1 MSSLRG
7 GNRDWPALITG
18 GTDNPDPDTTY
29 IDGITPDAGDRVII
43 VGYSQSARIAT
54 IAKRPSSRTTHQKP
68 PNPMR
73 PRLTRWPAGCG
84 HS

>member
-1 MSSLRG
+1 
-7 GNRDWPALITG
+7 
-18 GTDNPDPDTTY
+18 
-29 IDGITPDAGDRVII
+29 VII

-54 IAKRPSSRTTHQKP
+54 TAKRPSSRTTHQKP

-84 HS
+84 TPRATTRKPRRPSRIAPRRRGRRTRAP